1 MGLDSKSNIRM
12 LLALLLPFVTCGVQ
26 WLFWSVFAPFVW
38 FLFFPTVFFSSRI
51 GGKSA
56 GVISTVISA
65 ILVVYF
71 FIPPHLS
78 FVGKTPSNLYSVLL
92 FLFMGV
98 LFSYAHDRL
107 ERADRRMVE
116 AQEATRIANEQ
127 LQEARIGRLEAEQK
141 LAENTLRESED
152 LLNTMWRTA
161 KVGGWDLDPV
171 TGEGHWTDETARIH
185 DLDPS
190 LKPGKEMGIAF
201 YQGESRTR
209 IEAAVQEATEHGTPH
224 DLELEI
230 VSATGKHKWVRTICQ
245 PVIENGRVV
254 KLRGSLQDITDRK
267 QVETAL
273 RESEVRFR
281 SIFDHAPVA
290 IGIGALADGRLF
302 EVNAFWLQLLGF
314 ERDEVIG
321 RTTSELGLYVDENE
335 RASIV
340 TAITDH
346 GRIVNADIRLRNK
359 SGAILNVMF
368 SAEIITLDSAPYL
381 QVMMS
386 DVTAQ
391 KRGELALR
399 ESEERQ
405 RVFIEHAPAAL
416 AMFDRGMRYL
426 HASRRWLQDYG
437 LGDRKLAGLSHYEVF
452 PEIPDTWKEF
462 HRRGLVGEVLRKDAD
477 RFERADGSVHWVRWE
492 VRPWHDAAGAVGGI
506 FIFSEDITDLKLA
519 EKALLQSEERLRLAL
534 DATSDG
540 LWDWDL
546 LSGVVYRSHRYYE
559 LINRPPYQGSQDFQF
574 FKSTVHPDDLP
585 HVLETIEAHKQGKT
599 PAIEFEYRLSGSF
612 EPVKWIGVKGR
623 AVERDADGAPL
634 RIVGTITDVTE
645 RKRIEDEIR
654 QLNTSLEQR
663 VEERTAEL
671 QAANQE
677 LDAFAYAVSHDLR
690 APLRAMNG
698 FSQALSEDYGEQLHG
713 EALVYLKQISLASQH
728 MGNLLEG
735 LLTLS
740 RSTRGELHRDLLDL
754 SVTAGLI
761 RDELVRL
768 EPGRQVAWQIESG
781 MSARGDAS
789 MMEVV
794 MRNLI
799 GNAWKYTAGIP
810 SPMIRVYC
818 EQRDGSTCFCVAD
831 NGAGFDMRHAERLFK
846 PFQRLHRQDEFP
858 GIGIG
863 LATVQRIVRR
873 HGGEISAEA
882 EPGAGAT
889 FRFTLAGSGVVL

>member
-1 MGLDSKSNIRM
+1 MGLDSKSNIRI

-26 WLFWSVFAPFVW
+26 WLFWSIFAPFVW

-51 GGKSA
+51 GGKGA

-71 FIPPHLS
+71 FIPPQLS
-78 FVGKTPSNLYSVLL
+78 FIGKTPSNLYSVLL

-98 LFSYAHDRL
+98 LFSYTHERL
-107 ERADRRMVE
+107 ERADRRAVE

-127 LQEARIGRLEAEQK
+127 LQEARIGRLEAEQR
-141 LAENTLRESED
+141 LAEKTLRESED
-152 LLNTMWRTA
+152 LLNTMGRTA
-161 KVGGWDLDPV
+161 KVGGWDLNPV
-171 TGEGHWTDETARIH
+171 TGEGHWTEETARIH

-190 LKPGKEMGIAF
+190 LKPDKEMGIAF
-201 YQGESRTR
+201 YHGESRTR
-209 IEAAVQEATEHGTPH
+209 IEAAIREATEHGTPY
-224 DLELEI
+224 DLELELI
-230 VSATGKHKWVRTICQ
+230 SATGKHKWVRTIGH
-245 PVIENGRVV
+245 PVIEEGRVV
-254 KLRGSLQDITDRK
+254 KLRGSFQDISDRK
-267 QVETAL
+267 QAEVALIQSEEKFSRAFSCNPAAIALTSLKDGLFLDVNDTWVSLCGYSREEAIGHSSRTMRIWPTTEAAQRFVDELNEKGMLQGWEQEFRDKSGKLFVAQLSSQILDVGGEQLILSTLVDITTQKQAEIAL

-335 RASIV
+335 RARIV
-340 TAITDH
+340 TAITEH
-346 GRIVNADIRLRNK
+346 GRIVNTDIRIRNK
-359 SGAILNVMF
+359 SGEILNIMF
-368 SAEIITLDSAPYL
+368 SAEIITLDSTPYL

-386 DVTAQ
+386 DVTEQ
-391 KRGELALR
+391 RRGELALR

-437 LGDRKLAGLSHYEVF
+437 LGDRKLTGLSHYEVF
-452 PEIPDTWKEF
+452 PEISDTWKET
-462 HRRGLVGEVLRKDAD
+462 HRRGLAGEVLRKDAD
-477 RFERADGSVHWVRWE
+477 RFDRADGSVQWVRWE
-492 VRPWHDAAGAVGGI
+492 IRPWHDANGAVGGL

-519 EKALLQSEERLRLAL
+519 E
-534 DATSDG
+534 
-540 LWDWDL
+540 
-546 LSGVVYRSHRYYE
+546 
-559 LINRPPYQGSQDFQF
+559 
-574 FKSTVHPDDLP
+574 
-585 HVLETIEAHKQGKT
+585 
-599 PAIEFEYRLSGSF
+599 
-612 EPVKWIGVKGR
+612 
-623 AVERDADGAPL
+623 
-634 RIVGTITDVTE
+634 
-645 RKRIEDEIR
+645 DEII
-654 QLNTSLEQR
+654 QLNASLEQR
-663 VEERTAEL
+663 VDERTAEL

-754 SVTAGLI
+754 TDTAGLI

-789 MMEVV
+789 MLEVV

-799 GNAWKYTAGIP
+799 GNAWKYTAGMP
-810 SPMIRVYC
+810 GPLIRVYC
-818 EQRDGSTCFCVAD
+818 EERDGLPCYCVAD
-831 NGAGFDMRHAERLFK
+831 NGAGFDMRHSQRLFK

>member
-1 MGLDSKSNIRM
+1 MGLDSKSNIRI

-71 FIPPHLS
+71 FIPPQLS
-78 FVGKTPSNLYSVLL
+78 FIGKTPSNLYSVLL

-98 LFSYAHDRL
+98 LFSYTHERL
-107 ERADRRMVE
+107 ERADRRAVE

-127 LQEARIGRLEAEQK
+127 LQEARIGRLEAEQR
-141 LAENTLRESED
+141 LAEKTLRESED
-152 LLNTMWRTA
+152 LLNTMGRTA
-161 KVGGWDLDPV
+161 KVGGWDLNPV
-171 TGEGHWTDETARIH
+171 TGEGHWTEETARIH

-190 LKPGKEMGIAF
+190 LKPDKEMGIAF

-209 IEAAVQEATEHGTPH
+209 IEAAIREATEHGTPY
-224 DLELEI
+224 DLELELI
-230 VSATGKHKWVRTICQ
+230 SATGKHKWVRTIGH
-245 PVIENGRVV
+245 PVIEDGRVV
-254 KLRGSLQDITDRK
+254 KLRGSFQDITDRK
-267 QVETAL
+267 QAEVALIQSEEKFSRAFSCNPAAIALTRLKDGLFLDVNDTWVSLCGYSREEAIGHSSRTMQIWPTAEAAQRFVDELNEKGMLQGWEQEFRDKSGKLFVAQLSSQILDVGGEQLILSTLVDITTQKQAEIAL

-335 RASIV
+335 RARIV
-340 TAITDH
+340 TAITEH
-346 GRIVNADIRLRNK
+346 GRIVNTDIRIRNK
-359 SGAILNVMF
+359 SGEILNIMF
-368 SAEIITLDSAPYL
+368 SAEIITLDSTPYL

-386 DVTAQ
+386 DVTEQ
-391 KRGELALR
+391 RRGELALR

-437 LGDRKLAGLSHYEVF
+437 LGDRKLTGLSHYEVF
-452 PEIPDTWKEF
+452 PEISDTWKET
-462 HRRGLVGEVLRKDAD
+462 HRRGLAGEVLRKDAD
-477 RFERADGSVHWVRWE
+477 RFDRADGSVQWVRWE
-492 VRPWHDAAGAVGGI
+492 IRPWHDANGAVGGL

-519 EKALLQSEERLRLAL
+519 E
-534 DATSDG
+534 
-540 LWDWDL
+540 
-546 LSGVVYRSHRYYE
+546 
-559 LINRPPYQGSQDFQF
+559 
-574 FKSTVHPDDLP
+574 
-585 HVLETIEAHKQGKT
+585 
-599 PAIEFEYRLSGSF
+599 
-612 EPVKWIGVKGR
+612 
-623 AVERDADGAPL
+623 
-634 RIVGTITDVTE
+634 
-645 RKRIEDEIR
+645 DEII
-654 QLNTSLEQR
+654 QLNASLEQR

-740 RSTRGELHRDLLDL
+740 RSTRGDLHRDLLDL
-754 SVTAGLI
+754 SDTAGLI

-789 MMEVV
+789 MLEVV

-810 SPMIRVYC
+810 APMIRVYC
-818 EQRDGSTCFCVAD
+818 EQRDGSTCYCVAD